1 MLEDSIFVA
10 ICMGW
15 DKTWL
20 EHKKHVFYTAKM
32 KSDAQ
37 EVAIACEKHQ
47 AVVVK
52 VVAIQKRLPRNA
64 LMKALTK
71 FAVLIDQNLNI
82 RFEAFGL
89 RSMLN
94 WIRKTSYNVKD
105 CSRTPSWAVPLI
117 EAYKTAPGVDDRNDS
132 NSDEEADPLVPS
144 ADRLHGCFKYSG
156 LYVFVSLFVC
166 ALSHYSAQGSRG
178 GKPYLPSCSSKI
190 QASALR
196 SKPAPKARAAR
207 IHKLCLVFFL
217 RVL

>member
-82 RFEAFGL
+82 RFEAFGF

-117 EAYKTAPGVDDRNDS
+117 EAHKTAPGVDDRNDS

-144 ADRLHGCFKYSG
+144 ADRLGVSNIQVCMFLFHGMLKC
-156 LYVFVSLFVC
+156 
-166 ALSHYSAQGSRG
+166 
-178 GKPYLPSCSSKI
+178 
-190 QASALR
+190 
-196 SKPAPKARAAR
+196 R
-207 IHKLCLVFFL
+207 IHA
-217 RVL
+217 

>member
-144 ADRLHGCFKYSG
+144 ADRLG
-156 LYVFVSLFVC
+156 VSNILVCMFLFHFLFVHC
-166 ALSHYSAQGSRG
+166 HTTV
-178 GKPYLPSCSSKI
+178 
-190 QASALR
+190 
-196 SKPAPKARAAR
+196 PKVLEEESLICQVAAR
-207 IHKLCLVFFL
+207 RSRPQRYGRNQRQKLVQLAFTSFA
-217 RVL
+217 